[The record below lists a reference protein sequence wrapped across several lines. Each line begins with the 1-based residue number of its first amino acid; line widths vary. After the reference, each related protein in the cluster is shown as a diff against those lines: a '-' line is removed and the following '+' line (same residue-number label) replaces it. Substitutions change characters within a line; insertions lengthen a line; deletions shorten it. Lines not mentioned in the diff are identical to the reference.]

1 MAVTDLVK
9 AEQTV
14 IFEEKE
20 YVLGGG
26 SAHLINLTLAE
37 GFLAS
42 EVSLTI
48 KPKGEAL
55 AVSISLSKFMAEA
68 TLL

>member
-1 MAVTDLVK
+1 MAVTDFVK
-9 AEQTV
+9 AGQTA
-14 IFEEKE
+14 IFNKTE
-20 YVLGGG
+20 YVFGDG
-26 SAHLINLTLAE
+26 SANLVNLALKE
-37 GFLAS
+37 EILAS
-42 EVSLTI
+42 EASLTI